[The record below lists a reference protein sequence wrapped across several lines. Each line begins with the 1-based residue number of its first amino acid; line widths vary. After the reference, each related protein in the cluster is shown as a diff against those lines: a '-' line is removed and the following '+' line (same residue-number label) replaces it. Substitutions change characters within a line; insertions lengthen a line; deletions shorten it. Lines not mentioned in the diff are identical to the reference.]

1 MINEPNKYAWGIAFV
16 TFQTKK
22 IADLVETKWG
32 YSMSFSLS
40 NITKLFQSNK
50 KYIYHRNG
58 SSHSTDIKVLRA
70 PNPNDIIWPNLG
82 MSWSSL
88 ITRTLTTYFVTAILL
103 GLSFGALV
111 GLKVLQFGMTQNTD
125 NSSSGTF
132 KFRAV
137 SVCISLVI
145 TIINQVLGRSIKAL
159 THTERHSTLTAYFQ
173 SLVIKV
179 VAVRSVWHSHNSLT
193 RTSSSSSSTS
203 SSSRAV
209 QLFGRKVCSLCNNRC
224 LTYWRMVRVGCF
236 GILGTHDEVPQPRSI
251 VQQLQEKFSR
261 K

>member
-1 MINEPNKYAWGIAFV
+1 LNELQLKIVKEPLKYAWGIAFI

-32 YSMSFSLS
+32 YNMGFSLS
-40 NITKLFQSNK
+40 NILKLFQTNK

-58 SSHSTDIKVLRA
+58 AALSTDIKVERA

-82 MSWSSL
+82 LGWFSL
-88 ITRTLTTYFVTAILL
+88 ICRTFTTYLTTAILL

-111 GLKVLQFGMTQNTD
+111 GLKVLQFNMSQGTD

-132 KFRAV
+132 KFRAI

-145 TIINQVLGRSIKAL
+145 TIINQMLGKSIKSL
-159 THTERHSTLTAYFQ
+159 THTEKHATLTAYFQ

-179 VAVRSVWHSHNSLT
+179 VAVSGVVT
-193 RTSSSSSSTS
+193 
-203 SSSRAV
+203 
-209 QLFGRKVCSLCNNRC
+209 
-224 LTYWRMVRVGCF
+224 
-236 GILGTHDEVPQPRSI
+236 
-251 VQQLQEKFSR
+251 
-261 K
+261 

>member
-1 MINEPNKYAWGIAFV
+1 LRLKIIKEPLKYGWGIAFV

-32 YSMSFSLS
+32 YSMGFSLS
-40 NITKLFQSNK
+40 NILKFFQSNK

-58 SSHSTDIKVLRA
+58 GTFSTSIKVERA

-82 MSWSSL
+82 ISWASL
-88 ITRTLTTYFVTAILL
+88 ICRTFFTYLVTAILL

-111 GLKVLQFGMTQNTD
+111 GLKVLQFNMSQGTD

-132 KFRAV
+132 KFRAI

-145 TIINQVLGRSIKAL
+145 TLINQMLGMSIKGL
-159 THTERHSTLTAYFQ
+159 THSEKHATLTAYFQ

-179 VAVRSVWHSHNSLT
+179 VAV
-193 RTSSSSSSTS
+193 
-203 SSSRAV
+203 
-209 QLFGRKVCSLCNNRC
+209 GRGV
-224 LTYWRMVRVGCF
+224 T
-236 GILGTHDEVPQPRSI
+236 
-251 VQQLQEKFSR
+251 
-261 K
+261 